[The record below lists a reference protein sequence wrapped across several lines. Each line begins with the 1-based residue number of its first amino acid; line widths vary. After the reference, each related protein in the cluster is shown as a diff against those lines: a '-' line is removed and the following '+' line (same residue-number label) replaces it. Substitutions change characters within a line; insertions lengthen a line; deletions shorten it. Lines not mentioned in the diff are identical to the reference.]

1 MLMLIFSGICVYRE
15 SEFSFFFFSFLS
27 QWIKFILVFQLR
39 LYGRWISLLKLKII
53 RNLVFRSE
61 VHLISC
67 LNLVHIKFFFKD
79 TGIWES
85 F

>member
-1 MLMLIFSGICVYRE
+1 MYIERVNFL
-15 SEFSFFFFSFLS
+15 FFFSFLS